1 MERKTVMKTIYLI
14 PTTEVMWMESEP
26 LLQSVSGLGLN
37 EGGEDDG
44 SQVAQSPGRKPF

>member
-1 MERKTVMKTIYLI
+1 MKAMYKI
-14 PTTEVMWMESEP
+14 PSTETLHVEAYA

-44 SQVAQSPGRKPF
+44 NQAAQAPGRKPF